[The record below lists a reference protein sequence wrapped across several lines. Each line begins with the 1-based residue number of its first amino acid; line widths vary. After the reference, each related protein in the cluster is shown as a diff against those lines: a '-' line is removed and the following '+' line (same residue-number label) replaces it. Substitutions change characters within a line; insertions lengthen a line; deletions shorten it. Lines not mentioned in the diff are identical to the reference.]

1 MEHPNQCRG
10 KLNTNICNTDLNCF
24 PVGENGP
31 HVEKGEAETQ
41 YRHALQFR
49 AKTGRVCGRG
59 SLRGC
64 CSNIARGGRCL
75 ESLDIFVKSGLNPSE
90 EEVRRLSNQVWD
102 GSGKVSW
109 PLFAGRLG
117 DLLAE
122 KAGGDPESGYRETF
136 RVFSKN
142 EGGCIPMEEIK
153 FVMSQVAP
161 EEVST

>member
-90 EEVRRLSNQVWD
+90 V
-102 GSGKVSW
+102 G
-109 PLFAGRLG
+109 LG
-117 DLLAE
+117 DAWRCGVELEAE
-122 KAGGDPESGYRETF
+122 KRHFLVRDHGEPQLVED
-136 RVFSKN
+136 
-142 EGGCIPMEEIK
+142 
-153 FVMSQVAP
+153 
-161 EEVST
+161 